1 MCYYSNIFTL
11 GAFATHTRVSESLFP
26 GRGRASMNFDGWI
39 DQLKFHHSFRMLCT
53 PKTQHIYNMPEPRT
67 CWVIHNFPA
76 KRFSLHQ
83 HIRTGEFSF
92 SLGCQ
97 PVTQMLNSDSEMKSE
112 ERHNN
117 NTAQH
122 KKSSIIVE
130 TLFKPRSHSDR
141 YEHLNPPLSGVNL
154 MQSKLRQGRNP
165 KRDMCKCKTISTHNS
180 IIH

>member
-1 MCYYSNIFTL
+1 MYLSKLEKSLARKKMCYYSNIFTL

-39 DQLKFHHSFRMLCT
+39 DQQNFTIRSECFAT

-83 HIRTGEFSF
+83 HIRTGEFSL

-97 PVTQMLNSDSEMKSE
+97 PATQMLNSDSEMKSE
-112 ERHNN
+112 ERQQQQQHSA
-117 NTAQH
+117 AQKVFNH
-122 KKSSIIVE
+122 
-130 TLFKPRSHSDR
+130 RR
-141 YEHLNPPLSGVNL
+141 NL
-154 MQSKLRQGRNP
+154 VQAALTFG
-165 KRDMCKCKTISTHNS
+165 
-180 IIH
+180 